1 MDDLIFKNIPAGGF
15 NTETGVTER
24 VSNPTPSRKSVV
36 APSEGVSLPDSEQRF
51 SNPTPSRRV
60 GETTESFQSPP
71 QQMYPQDY
79 SRDSRLSNPTPTRRK
94 HGNNETVAPVPV
106 SPVDDSCSRLSNIT
120 PTRRRQ
126 QSQSQSSDFAS
137 FGVIHDTEMS
147 RASNPTPRRRNT
159 QFVPEEPL
167 LINSEPQ
174 QQPFSETP
182 EMTEDT
188 ENTLKPND
196 DITPIEP
203 MFTQILENDMSVD
216 LEQKQL
222 EFSSV
227 PTISEKVESTS
238 EQTEETSL
246 ITPIFDQKLE
256 DDESLSF
263 ASVDNPYGVEK
274 GEVNISEPVRIPFEA
289 DTPEKSIN
297 DGRMSQI
304 TPTHRKQG

>member
-15 NTETGVTER
+15 NTETGFTER

-36 APSEGVSLPDSEQRF
+36 APSESVSLPDLEQRF

-94 HGNNETVAPVPV
+94 HGNNEPVIPVPV

-126 QSQSQSSDFAS
+126 QSQSQSSDFPS

-147 RASNPTPRRRNT
+147 RASNPTPRRRKNE
-159 QFVPEEPL
+159 FVPEEPL
-167 LINSEPQ
+167 LTNSEPQ
-174 QQPFSETP
+174 QQSSSETP
-182 EMTEDT
+182 EMTENI
-188 ENTLKPND
+188 ENKKD
-196 DITPIEP
+196 ESFPIEP
-203 MFTQILENDMSVD
+203 IFTQTLENDILVD

-222 EFSSV
+222 EFSSI
-227 PTISEKVESTS
+227 PTNPEKVESPS
-238 EQTEETSL
+238 EQTEETPL
-246 ITPIFDQKLE
+246 INPIFDQKLE